1 MMNVRLIFDHA
12 AEQRRQKRLEKA
24 QDYIDK
30 ECIKRMEPLV
40 PVGLPR
46 FYHSGKLRDS
56 AAVKSPGELTYTAPF
71 AKHDYYAA
79 VDHTHGG
86 NPKAKR
92 MWFEVMKHKEL
103 PDLLAGTAKI
113 LKCRGER

>member
-1 MMNVRLIFDHA
+1 MMTVKLIYEKA
-12 AEQRRQKRLEKA
+12 AEHRRKKRLEKA
-24 QDYIDK
+24 QDYIDS
-30 ECIKRMEPLV
+30 ECIKRMEPFV

-71 AKHDYYAA
+71 AKNDYYAT

-86 NPKAKR
+86 NPRAQR
-92 MWFEVMKHKEL
+92 LWFEVMKRES
-103 PDLLAGTAKI
+103 LADILNGTAKI
-113 LKCRGER
+113 LGCRGER